1 MFVSI
6 GMGLKVDH
14 PGSVGGAPVSY
25 SGRMLDQPN
34 TTDLRGL
41 GSLKWTYFDEEVLAA
56 WVAEMDFGLA
66 PSITAALHDAVD
78 RGDTA
83 YLSPVKEKAVADAAV
98 AFWADRLDWKV
109 TADRVFSV
117 PDVVEGIRRAIVHL
131 TAPGSAVALH
141 TPAYYPFFSMVERAD
156 RSVVE
161 VPAKRDADGI
171 YRIDVD
177 GVDRAFGEG
186 AGSLV
191 LCNPWNPTG
200 RSLSTS
206 EIEEVVAVAASHGG
220 RIISDEIH
228 AVLTYEGV
236 EHVPAAL
243 LDPETVVTVTSA
255 SKAWNLPGLKCA
267 QVVLTSD
274 ADIAPWSDYF
284 TLEKRVA
291 VGTFGLVASAAAYD
305 GGEAFLNEVMVR
317 LERNRKLLGDLI
329 AAHLP
334 DVEYTPPEAT
344 YLAWLDFR
352 PYGLEMPAE
361 FLLSHARVALS
372 EGAPFGSGGEGLARL
387 NFATSPSILTEI
399 VERIGAAL

>member
-1 MFVSI
+1 
-6 GMGLKVDH
+6 
-14 PGSVGGAPVSY
+14 
-25 SGRMLDQPN
+25 MLDQP
-34 TTDLRGL
+34 TAADLRGL
-41 GSLKWTYFDEEVLAA
+41 GSLKWTYFDDDVLAA

-83 YLSPVKEKAVADAAV
+83 YLSLLKERAVADAAV
-98 AFWADRLDWKV
+98 TFWADRLDWKV
-109 TADRVFSV
+109 PADRVFPV
-117 PDVVEGIRRAIVHL
+117 PDVVEGIRQAIVHL

-141 TPAYYPFFSMVERAD
+141 TPAYHPFFSMVERAG
-156 RSVVE
+156 RPLVE
-161 VPAKRDADGI
+161 VPGRRGADGV

-200 RSLSTS
+200 RSLSAS

-228 AVLTYEGV
+228 AVLTYEGS
-236 EHVPAAL
+236 EHVPAASV
-243 LDPETVVTVTSA
+243 DPQTVVTVTSA

-267 QVVLTSD
+267 QVVLSND
-274 ADIAPWSDYF
+274 ADIAPWNDYF

-291 VGTFGLVASAAAYD
+291 VGTFGLIASEAAYD
-305 GGEAFLNEVMVR
+305 GGEVFLNEVMVR
-317 LERNRKLLGDLI
+317 LEANRKLLGDLI
-329 AAHLP
+329 ATHLP
-334 DVEYTPPEAT
+334 DVGYTPPEAT

-372 EGAPFGSGGEGLARL
+372 EGTPFGSGGDGHARI

>member
-1 MFVSI
+1 M
-6 GMGLKVDH
+6 MNDH
-14 PGSVGGAPVSY
+14 SAAA
-25 SGRMLDQPN
+25 
-34 TTDLRGL
+34 DLRAL
-41 GSLKWTYFDEEVLAA
+41 GSLKWTYFDEDVLAA

-98 AFWADRLDWKV
+98 TFWADRLDWEV
-109 TADRVFSV
+109 AADQVFPV

-141 TPAYYPFFSMVERAD
+141 TPAYYPFFSMVERAG
-156 RSVVE
+156 RSLVE
-161 VPAKRDADGI
+161 VPSRRDADGVH
-171 YRIDVD
+171 RIDVD

-200 RSLSTS
+200 RSLSAT

-220 RIISDEIH
+220 RVISDEIH
-228 AVLTYEGV
+228 AVLTYEGS
-236 EHVPAAL
+236 EHIPAASV
-243 LDPETVVTVTSA
+243 DPETVVTVTSA

-267 QVVLTSD
+267 QVVLTND
-274 ADIAPWSDYF
+274 GDIGPWSDYF

-291 VGTFGLVASAAAYD
+291 VGTFGLIASAAAYTE
-305 GGEAFLNEVMVR
+305 GVAFLNEVMVR
-317 LERNRKLLGDLI
+317 LEANRRLLGDLI
-329 AAHLP
+329 ATHLP
-334 DVEYTPPEAT
+334 AVGYTPPEAT

-352 PYGLEMPAE
+352 PYGLETPAE
-361 FLLSHARVALS
+361 FLLEHARVALS
-372 EGAPFGSGGEGLARL
+372 EGAQFGPGGEGHARL
-387 NFATSPSILTEI
+387 NFATSPSILIEI